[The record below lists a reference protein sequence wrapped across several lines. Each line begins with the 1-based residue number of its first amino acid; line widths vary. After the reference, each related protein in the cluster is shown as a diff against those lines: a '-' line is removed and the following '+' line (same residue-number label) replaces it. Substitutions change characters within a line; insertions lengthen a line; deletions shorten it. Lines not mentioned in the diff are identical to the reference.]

1 MIGYCFKVPGRKMS
15 DVVGTMCRVE
25 RGSGAREFS
34 SYPNPEL
41 LVPGAKL
48 YRSEVL
54 SALRAMLQY
63 FHQNISTWI
72 QMNQELA
79 QCPGDIL
86 GMSVRVGYHIKVS
99 KMPWS
104 RAQLPH

>member
-1 MIGYCFKVPGRKMS
+1 MS
-15 DVVGTMCRVE
+15 WEQCVE
-25 RGSGAREFS
+25 LKEVLAQGNVSFSGEFS

-48 YRSEVL
+48 YRSDFL

-79 QCPGDIL
+79 RCPGDIL

-104 RAQLPH
+104 RAPLPH